1 MSKAED
7 PSVKESEKE
16 DFTKITFQPDLSKFK
31 MEKLDDDTVALMAR
45 RVYDIAACSPG
56 VEVFLNDKKL
66 PINKFEDYVKLYIGD
81 KDVDEMD
88 NPLNILYDKPGP
100 RWEIAVACSDIG
112 FQQVSFVN
120 SIATTKGGRHVDYI
134 VDQIAKYLVE
144 FVNKN
149 YIINVKPHQIKG
161 YMWVFVNCRI
171 ENPTFDSP
179 TKENMTLQVES
190 FSSTCKLND
199 EFVKK
204 LSKGGLHVK
213 KFLKSYPFQ
222 DQTYLEKAGPKSKR
236 TIIIKISSDSDVY
249 SDNSSIEEN
258 DIDLVPISR
267 SPRARRAKKPAS
279 YKLDSGDEV
288 VIVDSTTDDDSYVS
302 ETVSQAKS
310 FKASKPHA
318 EYLPDPTDSSSDAT
332 DDDDDFKS
340 KKSEAKKPTKKKLL
354 PKDQVLSDDDET
366 FANKRKKKNPI
377 DDGVFICN
385 RLNMQCNRIN

>member
-7 PSVKESEKE
+7 PILKESEKE

-31 MEKLDDDTVALMAR
+31 MEKLDDDTVALMTR

-66 PINKFEDYVKLYIGD
+66 PINKFEDYCKLYVGR
-81 KDVDEMD
+81 KDVDD
-88 NPLNILYDKPGP
+88 ILYDKPGP

-149 YIINVKPHQIKG
+149 YIMNINVEPHQIKD

-179 TKENMTLQVES
+179 TKENMTLQVKS

-204 LSKGGLHVK
+204 LSKGGPHVE

-222 DQTYLEKAGPKSKR
+222 EQTDLEKAGPKSKR
-236 TIIIKISSDSDVY
+236 TIIVLDEKQS
-249 SDNSSIEEN
+249 
-258 DIDLVPISR
+258 
-267 SPRARRAKKPAS
+267 
-279 YKLDSGDEV
+279 KLKGD
-288 VIVDSTTDDDSYVS
+288 
-302 ETVSQAKS
+302 
-310 FKASKPHA
+310 
-318 EYLPDPTDSSSDAT
+318 
-332 DDDDDFKS
+332 
-340 KKSEAKKPTKKKLL
+340 
-354 PKDQVLSDDDET
+354 
-366 FANKRKKKNPI
+366 
-377 DDGVFICN
+377 G
-385 RLNMQCNRIN
+385 LN